1 MAGIQAK
8 NNAEDGENMIG
19 IKTFNA
25 VCANVANEDEVLTLG
40 VGDDAH
46 DPDHFFYHREI

>member
-1 MAGIQAK
+1 MV
-8 NNAEDGENMIG
+8 E
-19 IKTFNA
+19 IKAFDA
-25 VCANVANEDEVLTLG
+25 VCANVADEDEVLTLG